1 MVHIFCELQKER
13 KENGDKV
20 NICRH
25 NGLDHSQTDEK
36 YHEYLRNQNILLQ
49 DIEEIQD
56 YKDHNEIVEK

>member
-13 KENGDKV
+13 KENEDRV

-36 YHEYLRNQNILLQ
+36 HHEYLRNQNILLQ